1 MNMYVIFL
9 GILVY
14 KGVLGM
20 SMHKEDRTISYV
32 EPGSLAEEAGLCAG
46 DTLVKI
52 NGHDFHDIL
61 EYRYLMSEQE
71 VEIEVQKADGTTEII
86 TIENDYEDLGIEFRE
101 GLIKEAQSCRNKCIF
116 CFIDQL
122 PCGMRETVY
131 FKDDDTRLSFLQGNY
146 VTLTN
151 MTDEEIDRLIK
162 MHVSPINISVH
173 TTNPELRVTMLKNP
187 NAAKIYDIMQKFA
200 QNGIYMNCQIVLCP
214 GYNDKDELD
223 RTICD
228 LARLYPYVA
237 SCSVVPVGLT
247 RYREGLCELKAFDG
261 RASLDVVRQIEDYQ
275 KTFKKEFGINLIY
288 ASDEFY
294 INAKLPVPLASE
306 YDGFPQIENGVG
318 LIASM
323 QEEFDNAV
331 ELIKPKKY
339 NRNIAICTGEISY
352 NFISALAD
360 RLMTKCDGLKITV
373 YAVKNEFF
381 GGGVNVS
388 GLVTGS
394 DILRTLKDQPKY
406 DELLIPDSM
415 LRDGEDIF
423 LDDITLLELSEKLEM
438 KITPVYNDGYVFV
451 ERILDTELEF

>member
-1 MNMYVIFL
+1 
-9 GILVY
+9 
-14 KGVLGM
+14 
-20 SMHKEDRTISYV
+20 MHKEDRTISYV
-32 EPGSLAEEAGLCAG
+32 EPGSLADEAGIIAG
-46 DTLVKI
+46 DILLSI
-52 NGHDFHDIL
+52 NGQEVHDIL
-61 EYRYLMSEQE
+61 EYRFLVSD
-71 VEIEVQKADGTTEII
+71 VEIEVSIKKQDGSIEDII
-86 TIENDYEDLGIEFRE
+86 IENDYEDIGIEFSQE
-101 GLIKEAQSCRNKCIF
+101 LIDVAQSCKNKCIF

-122 PCGMRETVY
+122 PKGMRETVY

-151 MTDEEIDRLIK
+151 LTDAEIDRLIA
-162 MHVSPINISVH
+162 MRVSPINISVH

-200 QNGIYMNCQIVLCP
+200 ANDIYMNCQIVLCP

-228 LARLYPYVA
+228 MAELFPYVS

-247 RYREGLCELKAFDG
+247 RYRQGLCDLKAFDA
-261 RASLDVVRQIEDYQ
+261 RASLDVIRQIEDYQ
-275 KTFKKEFGINLIY
+275 RAFKKEFGTNLVY
-288 ASDEFY
+288 AADEFY
-294 INAKLPVPLASE
+294 INAKLPIPEASE

-318 LIASM
+318 LIASLK
-323 QEEFDNAV
+323 EEFDEAINLV
-331 ELIKPKKY
+331 KHTKY
-339 NRNIAICTGEISY
+339 TRNIAIATGEISY
-352 NFISALAD
+352 SFIKSLAD
-360 RLMTKCDGLKITV
+360 RILAECEGVNIDV

-394 DILRTLKDQPKY
+394 DILRTLSDAPKY

-423 LDDITLLELSEKLEM
+423 LDDITLTELIEKLGFPV
-438 KITPVYNDGYVFV
+438 TPVPNDGYTFIESVLA
-451 ERILDTELEF
+451 EELEF